1 MQAAAQYSIVGT
13 GRKVPRTLTATFV
26 AREWRSVLG
35 RLRSQRAFTEDAYG
49 LWSASL
55 NKSTRRVTVYT
66 TSWCPDCRVAKRY
79 LDTKGVTYEEVNIER
94 TPGAAERVEA
104 WSGGYRTVPTFDID
118 GTVVVD
124 FDRHALD
131 RALAL

>member
-1 MQAAAQYSIVGT
+1 MS
-13 GRKVPRTLTATFV
+13 KLT
-26 AREWRSVLG
+26 
-35 RLRSQRAFTEDAYG
+35 
-49 LWSASL
+49 
-55 NKSTRRVTVYT
+55 KRVTVYT
-66 TSWCPDCRVAKRY
+66 TSWCPSCRVAKRY
-79 LDTKGVTYEEVNIER
+79 LDTRGVAYDEVNIER

-131 RALAL
+131 TALAL